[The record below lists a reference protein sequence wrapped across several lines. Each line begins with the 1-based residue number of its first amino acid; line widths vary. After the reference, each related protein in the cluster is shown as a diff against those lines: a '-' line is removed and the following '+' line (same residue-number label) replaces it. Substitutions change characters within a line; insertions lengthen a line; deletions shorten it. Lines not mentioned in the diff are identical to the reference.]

1 RTWLVQFVEG
11 QLSAPERQ
19 IRLSNIEG
27 ILSEGASIREITISD
42 TEGVWLRIVNAAI
55 NWNQGALF
63 TGRLEIRT
71 LSAELI
77 EVLRNPV
84 PSDQPHIPGP
94 EAGGL
99 EIPELPVA
107 GILEELSFPRVTFGE
122 QVFGLGSEISVG
134 GSLILEGGNLDADL
148 SITRLDGP
156 GGTLVADVDYR
167 QEQQEIDVAVTL
179 TEPGNGILVNLLNIP
194 ERPPVAL
201 TV

>member
-84 PSDQPHIPGP
+84 PSDQPDIPAP

-99 EIPELPVA
+99 EDRK
-107 GILEELSFPRVTFGE
+107 S
-122 QVFGLGSEISVG
+122 
-134 GSLILEGGNLDADL
+134 
-148 SITRLDGP
+148 TRLNSSHVKISYAVFCLKKKKQQS
-156 GGTLVADVDYR
+156 TTTQHQVD
-167 QEQQEIDVAVTL
+167 QK
-179 TEPGNGILVNLLNIP
+179 
-194 ERPPVAL
+194 
-201 TV
+201 